1 MKIKYF
7 GPAALFAAVLFI
19 SIPTQSEAYEVTDR
33 KITRFNDTT
42 TMYTIS
48 FKFGFLNA
56 DLWMPLAASRT
67 SSKAMNGNM
76 TTSVILGTNPI
87 EDNKYYVPKGENAE
101 FTLLVLEEHKVGES
115 KNSVTVNKLPITIQK
130 EGKKKELWTLE
141 GEELKGFSVTA
152 KK

>member
-1 MKIKYF
+1 MKTKYF
-7 GPAALFAAVLFI
+7 GQTTLFAALLFI
-19 SIPTQSEAYEVTDR
+19 SLPNSSEAYEVTDR
-33 KITRFNDTT
+33 HITRVSDTT

-67 SSKAMNGNM
+67 SSAAMNGNM
-76 TTSVILGTNPI
+76 TSSVILSTNPI
-87 EDNKYYVPKGENAE
+87 EENKYYVEKGKNGN

-115 KNSVTVNKLPITIQK
+115 INAVTINKLPITIQK
-130 EGKKKELWTLE
+130 EGKKKELWILE
-141 GEELKGFSVTA
+141 GDNLKDFTIP